1 MIGGQV
7 GISGHLNLGNY
18 LKIQAQSGISKNLK
32 DYEVVQGSPAFGYS
46 DYNKSYVYFK
56 NLPKLANKISE
67 IEKKINT
74 QNSNDE

>member
-1 MIGGQV
+1 
-7 GISGHLNLGNY
+7 
-18 LKIQAQSGISKNLK
+18 
-32 DYEVVQGSPAFGYS
+32 VQGSPAFGYS